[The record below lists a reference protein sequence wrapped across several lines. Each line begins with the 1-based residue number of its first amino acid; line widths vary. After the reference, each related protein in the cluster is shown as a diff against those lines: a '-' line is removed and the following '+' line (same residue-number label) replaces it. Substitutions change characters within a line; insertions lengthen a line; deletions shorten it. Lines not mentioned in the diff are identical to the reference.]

1 MRKTILDHMVAFSA
15 VVSALGIVF
24 AGWQVVLISRQ
35 ISDAADQSALIKD
48 SVERNFDQSRRATAY
63 RALLDWSHDQP
74 VSAAKCVELVA
85 AMDQTTFNA
94 LIDRAQ
100 IELPT
105 ILHEKAQRCF
115 SDMDIDLLPKFFDG
129 ERLTRRGSSLVAERV
144 RNALNADE
152 HVARA
157 VKYEL
162 GNKEMID
169 EGIKNAIKAE
179 DSKIIEMLDAKL
191 ERKSYSPLTDYLKSA
206 PATKSQ

>member
-1 MRKTILDHMVAFSA
+1 
-15 VVSALGIVF
+15 
-24 AGWQVVLISRQ
+24 
-35 ISDAADQSALIKD
+35 
-48 SVERNFDQSRRATAY
+48 
-63 RALLDWSHDQP
+63 
-74 VSAAKCVELVA
+74 
-85 AMDQTTFNA
+85 
-94 LIDRAQ
+94 
-100 IELPT
+100 
-105 ILHEKAQRCF
+105 
-115 SDMDIDLLPKFFDG
+115 MDIDLLPKFFDG

-162 GNKEMID
+162 RNKEMID